1 MPPTLGR
8 LPALRRRSPCHP
20 ASCAC
25 QSACSDAGTPAS
37 CSQSLSLRSTVCPIC
52 GRPTVCHRPGPVR
65 RPAGHTW
72 RRFVDVHAA
81 SLFSAP
87 FHYDAGVR
95 AGPPPTALPP
105 LVEVIGSMC
114 FVLLRQELLPS
125 SNNSIEKVDTIFH
138 DLAEDILLK
147 LSLY

>member
-8 LPALRRRSPCHP
+8 LPTLRRRPPCHP

-37 CSQSLSLRSTVCPIC
+37 CSQSLSLRSAVCSIC

-95 AGPPPTALPP
+95 AVLPQPPCRRSWRQLEACVSFVCAKSCSLRPT
-105 LVEVIGSMC
+105 IRS
-114 FVLLRQELLPS
+114 
-125 SNNSIEKVDTIFH
+125 K
-138 DLAEDILLK
+138 K
-147 LSLY
+147 